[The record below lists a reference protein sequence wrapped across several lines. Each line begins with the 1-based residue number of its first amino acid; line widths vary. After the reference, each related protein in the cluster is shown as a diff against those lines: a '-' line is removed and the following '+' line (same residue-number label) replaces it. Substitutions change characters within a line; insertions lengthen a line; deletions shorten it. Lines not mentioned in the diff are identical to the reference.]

1 MADAKAKSKK
11 TILLVDDHEAVRVS
25 VGELLQLQGYNIL
38 LAADGQEALEI
49 ASNSDDPIDLL
60 ITDVI
65 LPKLSGRELAQRIHQ
80 VQSTIKVLFI
90 SGYSEQAAF
99 QNFKNV
105 PEAAD
110 FIQKPCSMEA
120 LLQKIRSLL
129 NESVD
134 P

>member
-99 QNFKNV
+99 QNFENV
-105 PEAAD
+105 PETAD